1 MSPIVDTNHPGV
13 FVTENLTPLSAS
25 LLGGPG
31 EALPAFAAAY
41 NIGPTVPVLVNSWQ
55 QYITLFGNFSQ
66 AKGNYLPYAVS
77 QFFSNGGQQCYVLR
91 VANTDATTAS
101 INLLDIAGS
110 PSDILTVTSKYP
122 GAYATNIYVAVTAA
136 GTGYS
141 NISIYNGGT
150 TSQYLV
156 EQYNS
161 VSMNPADSRYCV
173 NILNSPSAGSQF
185 VTLTPTLPGGV
196 YTSGSTDL
204 AVLAATA
211 MTGGSDGSSAPSMGA
226 AVPAALDMLQD
237 QILNVNL
244 PGVDNTTVIND
255 LISWA
260 IGREDVMVVI
270 DGPAPSFPETSSQV
284 VTNYTS
290 LASSVTDS
298 TYAVLYAPWLLIQ
311 DPASSI
317 PGATTWQPPG
327 GAVLGCWNRT
337 DTLAG
342 TQQSPAG
349 TSYGK
354 ISSVALET
362 VFAPTDL
369 DNLNNANIN
378 AIKSVP
384 GSGFCLYG
392 ARTQQVGY
400 PDRYIAV
407 RRTLMKFEHDF
418 LNLTQFAV
426 FEPNAQPLWNQ
437 IVAVLT
443 NYLLQAMQAGMLG
456 GSTPATA
463 FSVVCD
469 STNNSPA
476 QIQAGIVNVS
486 VAVALLSPAEFIFI
500 NIQQLQ
506 QNTTT
511 S

>member
-1 MSPIVDTNHPGV
+1 MVDTGHPGV

-41 NIGPTVPVLVNSWQ
+41 NIGPTVPVLISSWQ
-55 QYITLFGNFSQ
+55 QYISLYGNFSV
-66 AKGNYLPYAVS
+66 AKGNLLPYAVS
-77 QFFSNGGQQCYVLR
+77 QFFTNGGQQCFVLR
-91 VANTDATTAS
+91 VANTDAATST
-101 INLLDIAGS
+101 INLQDIAGS
-110 PSDILTVTSKYP
+110 PVNILTVASKYP
-122 GAYATNIYVAVTAA
+122 GAYANQIYVQTTAA
-136 GTGYS
+136 GTGYV
-141 NISIYNGGT
+141 NISIFNGGA

-161 VSMNPADSRYCV
+161 VSMNPADSRYAV
-173 NILNSPSAGSQF
+173 NIINSPRAGSQF
-185 VTLTPTLPGGV
+185 ITVTPTLPGGTYV
-196 YTSGSTDL
+196 AGTTDL
-204 AVLAATA
+204 AVVAATA
-211 MTGGSDGSSAPSMGA
+211 LTGGADGSAAPTMGS
-226 AVPAALDMLQD
+226 AVPAQFDTLQD

-244 PGVDNTTVIND
+244 PGVTNTTTIN
-255 LISWA
+255 LLTSWA
-260 IGREDVMVVI
+260 IGREDVMVVV

-284 VTNYTS
+284 VSNYTA
-290 LASSVTDS
+290 LATSVTDT
-298 TYAVLYAPWLLIQ
+298 TYVCLYAPWLLVQ

-317 PGATTWQPPG
+317 PGATTWMPPG
-327 GAVLGCWNRT
+327 AAVLGCWNRT

-342 TQQSPAG
+342 TQQTPAG
-349 TSYGK
+349 TQFGK
-354 ISSVALET
+354 INAVALEAA
-362 VFAPTDL
+362 FNPLDL

-384 GSGFCLYG
+384 GTGFCIYG
-392 ARTQQVGY
+392 GRTQQTGY
-400 PDRYIAV
+400 PDRYISV

-426 FEPNAQPLWNQ
+426 FEPNASPLWNQ
-437 IVAVLT
+437 IIAVIT

-456 GSTPATA
+456 GNTPATS

-476 QIQAGIVNVS
+476 QVQAGIVNVS